1 MLKRELTELGRT
13 VQRRGDIVYH
23 LQEILERDEK
33 RVEDIDR
40 NTIKKT
46 KMLVEGGAAG
56 ARFLLESQARS
67 KLKEERKII
76 NQLQEEWAKKVA
88 EDKEA

>member
-46 KMLVEGGAAG
+46 KMLVGGMGLQGRDSCYRNSCWGHRPG
-56 ARFLLESQARS
+56 ASWRRS
-67 KLKEERKII
+67 GRSSTSIRL
-76 NQLQEEWAKKVA
+76 AV
-88 EDKEA
+88 

>member
-46 KMLVEGGAAG
+46 KMLVQNDP
-56 ARFLLESQARS
+56 LPMNPRS
-67 KLKEERKII
+67 PRETLIYPGKDNILIVI
-76 NQLQEEWAKKVA
+76 VNVIV
-88 EDKEA
+88 